1 MPQHHHHLAH
11 HLSHHLLPAH
21 LQPEL
26 RLYELNKRL
35 ASRPEQP
42 EAQAEGA
49 WWEAFASEFFDE
61 DATLSVRNVLDDN
74 VAKNFTISRTLIPR
88 FFRSICEGGVTDL
101 HFGVARGGL
110 TTVVGAT
117 RAG

>member
-1 MPQHHHHLAH
+1 MHAIITYASYEPGSTTNHLLNNTIPDPHH

-61 DATLSVRNVLDDN
+61 DATLSVRNVLEH
-74 VAKNFTISRTLIPR
+74 TP
-88 FFRSICEGGVTDL
+88 CP
-101 HFGVARGGL
+101 
-110 TTVVGAT
+110 
-117 RAG
+117 